1 VIIIEIILLN
11 LINSIIQGSGEII
24 NSLLIGLTEKIFYC
38 EQAFSQVLGS
48 SSLMDFTRVYK
59 LFFDFAISLIILK
72 FVKKGFDIY
81 IGWYE
86 GDKDNEPANLAVNF
100 IRAIITALSFNWLY
114 GILVNIVTDF
124 MDNSLLML
132 LTLDESQSL
141 LDAVLIHI
149 SHSLFW
155 GISALIIIICYCVL
169 WVKFHVLGIEM
180 FILRLGFPIACT
192 GLIDSDKGMFAPY
205 LKKLLII
212 CATAVIQ
219 IFLLRLSII
228 LIGSGHL
235 IWGMAFCFAALKA
248 PKSLNEFM
256 FAYGNGNILG
266 TAINT
271 GYQVSQVKRMITAVK
286 PK

>member
-1 VIIIEIILLN
+1 MMV
-11 LINSIIQGSGEII
+11 
-24 NSLLIGLTEKIFYC
+24 
-38 EQAFSQVLGS
+38 EQL
-48 SSLMDFTRVYK
+48 
-59 LFFDFAISLIILK
+59 
-72 FVKKGFDIY
+72 
-81 IGWYE
+81 
-86 GDKDNEPANLAVNF
+86 
-100 IRAIITALSFNWLY
+100 ITAMSFNWLY

-124 MDNSLLML
+124 MDNSLLVL
-132 LTLDESQSL
+132 LTLEENQSL
-141 LDAVLIHI
+141 LDAII
-149 SHSLFW
+149 NRINNSLFVS
-155 GISALIIIICYCVL
+155 ISALIVIICYCVL

-192 GLIDSDKGMFAPY
+192 GLIDSDKGMFSPY

-228 LIGSGHL
+228 LVGSGHL

-256 FAYGNGNILG
+256 FAYGNSNVLG

-271 GYQVSQVKRMITAVK
+271 GYQVSQVSKMIKAVK
-286 PK
+286 TVK